1 MPSYSTPEA
10 VAGFLKDFQ
19 MRINHQKKGT
29 FSPAHVRYFLTIS
42 RYGKEFST
50 SFESN
55 PAVYGGRPSRRS
67 SLPSQAMPS
76 PCEATVLTSSWMSSA
91 KG

>member
-42 RYGKEFST
+42 RYGKEF
-50 SFESN
+50 FHLLRAE
-55 PAVYGGRPSRRS
+55 P
-67 SLPSQAMPS
+67 
-76 PCEATVLTSSWMSSA
+76 SSA
-91 KG
+91 WGADRHAGLLCPRKRCPHHAKLRS

>member
-1 MPSYSTPEA
+1 MPSYSIPEA

-19 MRINHQKKGT
+19 MRINHQEKGT

-55 PAVYGGRPSRRS
+55 PASAS
-67 SLPSQAMPS
+67 SSTKTPTT
-76 PCEATVLTSSWMSSA
+76 ETKA
-91 KG
+91 KRWR

>member
-1 MPSYSTPEA
+1 MSSYSTPEA

-19 MRINHQKKGT
+19 MRITHQEKGT

-55 PAVYGGRPSRRS
+55 PAVHEEPPSGTDDNR
-67 SLPSQAMPS
+67 
-76 PCEATVLTSSWMSSA
+76 
-91 KG
+91 

>member
-1 MPSYSTPEA
+1 MPSYSIPEA

-19 MRINHQKKGT
+19 MRINHQEKGT

-55 PAVYGGRPSRRS
+55 PAVHGEP
-67 SLPSQAMPS
+67 
-76 PCEATVLTSSWMSSA
+76 TVTQVFSV
-91 KG
+91 